1 MHPMRRA
8 FCVPAGPEKVPLSGM
23 SALPAP
29 SLPAVAGFSGSL
41 PARAGERSESIADSG
56 PAGKDLSS
64 FPIRNLS
71 SLRRIHR
78 LFPASSR
85 ARDFQQLID
94 GAN

>member
-1 MHPMRRA
+1 
-8 FCVPAGPEKVPLSGM
+8 M

-41 PARAGERSESIADSG
+41 PALAGEHRESIADSG
-56 PAGKDLSS
+56 PTGKDLTS
-64 FPIRNLS
+64 FPIWNPS
-71 SLRRIHR
+71 FPEKIPR

-85 ARDFQQLID
+85 ARDFQQLVD